1 MRWKLLAL
9 ALALSLAVAGCGDD
23 AATFDL
29 TFTGGYEDWDT
40 AIQFR
45 GIVDATVTHVDSG
58 TSATTAPNGRSTLEL
73 TGVTVSDVTFTR
85 ADYLPARYTLD
96 PAAHLGPYDVLGIST
111 ARVVTFHDTDL
122 GGLTWDPS
130 RALVELSV
138 ISYPSGD
145 PVDGVAVTV
154 GGAGD
159 GFHQDGAGAWLA
171 GATTSGGPFVVFPNV
186 PVPAGGE
193 VTLGFAAP
201 RTCHAPATL
210 HVVAGEVAMTT
221 IARDD

>member
-1 MRWKLLAL
+1 MRAPIASLLA
-9 ALALSLAVAGCGDD
+9 SLIWLAGCGDD
-23 AATFDL
+23 AAPIDL

-58 TSATTAPNGRSTLEL
+58 VTATTAPNGRSTLEL
-73 TGVTVSDVTFTR
+73 TDVRVSDVTYEK
-85 ADYLPARYTLD
+85 DGYLPARYTLD
-96 PAAHLGPYDVLGIST
+96 PAAYLGPYDVLGIST
-111 ARVVTFHDTDL
+111 TRVETFHDDL
-122 GGLTWDPS
+122 GLTWDPS

-145 PVDGVAVTV
+145 RVDGVSIAI
-154 GGAGD
+154 GGAEG
-159 GFHQDGAGAWLA
+159 GVHQDGAGAWLP
-171 GATTSGGPFVVFPNV
+171 GATTDGGPFVVYPNV
-186 PVPAGGE
+186 PITGGGE
-193 VTLGFAAP
+193 VTIGVLTD

-221 IARDD
+221 IACDDL